1 MKKALVV
8 VLIFVA
14 GAIGV
19 VVGRS
24 MRPSRAI
31 EAAQWSA
38 DHHPDLDRIVSR
50 FDMDDYERGYVVDQL
65 DEYVHEPIIVN
76 WSALPEYPWNEHL
89 TLHLKNVPVSVV
101 LHEIFWTRDP
111 RDRPFVYFRDD
122 GSIFLTANGDVQE
135 VVRIYDVG
143 DLINRVRGKTSLAR
157 PEDALIEA
165 LDRSAQG
172 LETLPDYMRGPQFS
186 VLGSELIVTASPSSQ
201 KKVFEVLEALRKAPA
216 K

>member
-1 MKKALVV
+1 MLVT
-8 VLIFVA
+8 

-38 DHHPDLDRIVSR
+38 DQHPDLDRIVSR
-50 FDMDDYERGYVVDQL
+50 FDMDDYERGYVIDQL
-65 DEYVHEPIIVN
+65 NEQVHEPIIVN
-76 WSALPEYPWNEHL
+76 WSALPEYPRNEHL

-143 DLINRVRGKTSLAR
+143 DLIDRVRGKTSLAR

-186 VLGSELIVTASPSSQ
+186 VLGSSSS
-201 KKVFEVLEALRKAPA
+201 
-216 K
+216 